1 MTDYVAAATLKAYMG
16 LTVTA
21 NDPQV
26 AAAITSASREIDGH
40 CRRRF
45 YADAATSARVYRRST
60 EHTVAIDDAVV
71 GTISLVEMDTG
82 QDGTWAYT
90 VNAGD
95 WLAEPLNGVGAN
107 GMAWPVTR
115 LRTLGSLTI
124 PNDVTS
130 HRPCVRVTARW
141 GWPDIPEPVTQAAL
155 ILAAETYKLREAPFG
170 VAGFDQYGAV
180 RIKSL
185 PQVERL
191 LAPFVLY
198 ESSIA

>member
-1 MTDYVAAATLKAYMG
+1 MSDYTTPATLKAYMG

-21 NDPQV
+21 TDSQV
-26 AAAITSASREIDGH
+26 AAAIGSASREIDGH

-45 YADAATSARVYRRST
+45 YADTVTSARIYRRST

-71 GTISLVEMDTG
+71 DSITTVQLDTG

-90 VNAGD
+90 VAVAD

-107 GMAWPVTR
+107 GLAWPVTR
-115 LRTLGSLTI
+115 LRTLGALTI
-124 PNDVTS
+124 PLDTTS
-130 HRPCVRVTARW
+130 QRPCVKVTARW
-141 GWPDIPEPVTQAAL
+141 GWPAIPEPVTQAAL

>member
-1 MTDYVAAATLKAYMG
+1 VTDYVAAATLKAYMG

-26 AAAITSASREIDGH
+26 ASAITSASREIDGH

-45 YADAATSARVYRRST
+45 YADATATARVYRRST
-60 EHTVAIDDAVV
+60 EHTVAIDDAIV
-71 GTISLVEMDTG
+71 GTISLVETDTG
-82 QDGTWAYT
+82 QDGTWAT
-90 VNAGD
+90 TIAAAD
-95 WLAEPLNGVGAN
+95 WIGEPLNGVGAN

-115 LRTLGSLTI
+115 LRSLGAITW

-130 HRPCVRVTARW
+130 ARPCIRVTARW
-141 GWPDIPEPVTQAAL
+141 GWSAVPDPVAQAAL

-180 RIKSL
+180 RIKTL

-198 ESSIA
+198 ESSLA

>member
-16 LTVTA
+16 VTMTA
-21 NDPQV
+21 NDPQIG
-26 AAAITSASREIDGH
+26 AAITSASREIDGH

-45 YADAATSARVYRRST
+45 YADATATARVYRRST

-71 GTISLVEMDTG
+71 GTISLVETDTG
-82 QDGTWAYT
+82 QDGTWAT
-90 VNAGD
+90 TIAAAD

-115 LRTLGSLTI
+115 LRSLGSI
-124 PNDVTS
+124 IWPNDVTS
-130 HRPCVRVTARW
+130 ARPCVRVTARW
-141 GWPDIPEPVTQAAL
+141 GWAAVPEPVAQAAL

-191 LAPFVLY
+191 LSPFTLY
-198 ESSIA
+198 ETSLA